1 MPGQGDLPGI
11 AMKKTLF
18 LFFCFLALLSCKGKE
33 EQTVQN
39 ATVLWCE
46 IGGKTVRSG
55 GTAEADLNLEG
66 ITVVFSK
73 PVNIKKDAGD
83 IFFFTPRLSY
93 TLEQG
98 PEVESVLLRFTEP
111 LGVYKSYTLYV
122 TRAEGLGINVTANSK
137 FSFQTPYDP
146 SEKFPRITTDSLLTL
161 VQKRTFNYF
170 WDGAHPTNG
179 LALERLGSGATVTTG
194 GSGFGLMA
202 IIAAVERGFISREDA
217 YARLLKIVNF
227 LSEKAERF
235 HGAFSHWLNG
245 SSGAAIAFSTY
256 DNGADLVE
264 TSFMME
270 GLLACRNYFSGPGE
284 AELREKITALWEAVE
299 WDWFLRNGKL
309 YWHWSPNY
317 DWKMNMGI
325 SGWNEALI
333 TYVLAASSPT
343 HPISKA
349 DYTGGWARNG
359 GIRNGKKFYGI
370 TLPLGSDYGGP
381 LFFAHYSFMGLDP
394 RGLSDQY
401 ANYWEQNVAHARI
414 NQAYCAANPKKQTGY
429 SAQCWGITA
438 SDIPSGYT
446 ASSPTNDNG
455 VIAPT
460 AAISSMPYTPQESI
474 AAMEYFYYILGDRLF
489 GQYGFKDAFSLGA
502 HWIADSYIAIDQG
515 PIVVMIENYRSGA
528 IWNAFMADPDVT
540 AGLAKLGFTK
550 E

>member
-1 MPGQGDLPGI
+1 MKKVLAILTATCLLASCVEKAEPEKELPGAVVMGCEVMPGCTGLEVEFSDKVDLSAGYK
-11 AMKKTLF
+11 ATFF
-18 LFFCFLALLSCKGKE
+18 LSPALPFTVSAGSAPEKVLLS
-33 EQTVQN
+33 
-39 ATVLWCE
+39 
-46 IGGKTVRSG
+46 
-55 GTAEADLNLEG
+55 
-66 ITVVFSK
+66 
-73 PVNIKKDAGD
+73 
-83 IFFFTPRLSY
+83 
-93 TLEQG
+93 
-98 PEVESVLLRFTEP
+98 FTEAP
-111 LGVYKSYTLYV
+111 GSFKSYTLV
-122 TRAEGLGINVTANSK
+122 VSKGEALGLRIIKQYT
-137 FSFQTPYDP
+137 FSFSTDYDP

-170 WDGAHPTNG
+170 WDGAHPTSG
-179 LALERLGSGATVTTG
+179 LALERLGSGATVTSG

-264 TSFMME
+264 TSFLME

-284 AELREKITALWEAVE
+284 AELRTKITALWEAVE

-343 HPISKA
+343 HPISMA

-401 ANYWEQNVAHARI
+401 ANYWEQNVAHASI

-429 SAQCWGITA
+429 SAQCWGLTA
-438 SDIPSGYT
+438 SDIPGGYT

-455 VIAPT
+455 TIAPT
-460 AAISSMPYTPQESI
+460 AALSSMPYTPEESI

-489 GQYGFKDAFSLGA
+489 GEYGFKDAFSLGA

>member
-1 MPGQGDLPGI
+1 MKQLLKVSIILSILLMAAGCGKNETTPDRLPKK
-11 AMKKTLF
+11 AMIF
-18 LFFCFLALLSCKGKE
+18 
-33 EQTVQN
+33 TVYVDGE
-39 ATVLWCE
+39 A
-46 IGGKTVRSG
+46 IPDG
-55 GTAEADLNLEG
+55 GTATDVRISKASIAVEFTSPAYLEDG
-66 ITVVFSK
+66 DGGCLSFSGGK
-73 PVNIKKDAGD
+73 LDARYGRD
-83 IFFFTPRLSY
+83 STIIIFSPEETLASFKEY
-93 TLEQG
+93 TLSLNAG
-98 PEVESVLLRFTEP
+98 KMF
-111 LGVYKSYTLYV
+111 
-122 TRAEGLGINVTANSK
+122 GLKVIAPYSIKLNTA
-137 FSFQTPYDP
+137 YDS
-146 SEKFPRITTDSLLTL
+146 SEKFPRITSEELLNL
-161 VQKRTFNYF
+161 VQKKTFAYF
-170 WDGAHPTNG
+170 WDYAHPTSG
-179 LALERLGSGATVTTG
+179 LARERKGSGDTVTSG

-202 IIAAVERGFISREDA
+202 IIAAVERGFISRADA

-264 TSFMME
+264 TSFLME

-343 HPISKA
+343 HPVSKA

-401 ANYWEQNVAHARI
+401 ANYWEQNVAHASI

-429 SAQCWGITA
+429 SAQCWGLTA
-438 SDIPSGYT
+438 SDIPGGYT

-460 AAISSMPYTPQESI
+460 AALSSMPYTPQESI

-489 GQYGFKDAFSLGA
+489 GEYGFKDAFSLGA
-502 HWIADSYIAIDQG
+502 RWIADSYIAIDQG

-528 IWNAFMADPDVT
+528 IWNAFMTDPDVT
-540 AGLAKLGFTK
+540 AGLAKLGFSRSQ
-550 E
+550 

>member
-1 MPGQGDLPGI
+1 MKKVLAILTATCLLASCVEKAEPEKELPG
-11 AMKKTLF
+11 AVVMGCEVMSGCTGVEVEFSDKVDLSAGYKATFF
-18 LFFCFLALLSCKGKE
+18 LSPALPFTVSAGSAPEKVLLS
-33 EQTVQN
+33 
-39 ATVLWCE
+39 
-46 IGGKTVRSG
+46 
-55 GTAEADLNLEG
+55 
-66 ITVVFSK
+66 
-73 PVNIKKDAGD
+73 
-83 IFFFTPRLSY
+83 
-93 TLEQG
+93 
-98 PEVESVLLRFTEP
+98 FTEAP
-111 LGVYKSYTLYV
+111 GSFKSYTLV
-122 TRAEGLGINVTANSK
+122 VSKGEALGLRIIKQYT
-137 FSFQTPYDP
+137 FSFSTDYDP

-170 WDGAHPTNG
+170 WDGAHPTSG
-179 LALERLGSGATVTTG
+179 LALERLGSGATVTSG

-217 YARLLKIVNF
+217 CARLLKIVNF

-284 AELREKITALWEAVE
+284 AELRTKITELWEAVE
-299 WDWFLRNGKL
+299 WDWFLRDGKL

-317 DWKMNMGI
+317 DWQMNMAI

-349 DYTGGWARNG
+349 DYAGGWARNG

-401 ANYWEQNVAHARI
+401 ANYWEQNVSHARI

-429 SAQCWGITA
+429 SAQCWGLTA

-460 AAISSMPYTPQESI
+460 AALSSMPYTPQESI

-489 GQYGFKDAFSLGA
+489 GEYGFKDAFSLGA
-502 HWIADSYIAIDQG
+502 RWIADSYIAIDQG